1 MCRVDCRRS
10 KGAAFEEKKLL
21 VGRIRTRAAIV
32 LFVATHTHT
41 HTILCGR
48 IVNEELPVLEADYH
62 LFFCFLWPW
71 DCSSKVSLKNQS
83 NSFVLSKAVMNN
95 SLILILTLNIHFFM
109 QLQLLIT
116 LLTTFLTSFGKCEHD
131 EEGGRSWASTI
142 VARLA
147 VIERKNKKEKKI
159 VLCVTLWLLDI
170 ILTRDYKM

>member
-1 MCRVDCRRS
+1 MRS
-10 KGAAFEEKKLL
+10 HCF
-21 VGRIRTRAAIV
+21 ICCHP
-32 LFVATHTHT
+32 HTHT
-41 HTILCGR
+41 HTILCGQ
-48 IVNEELPVLEADYH
+48 IVNEELPILEADYH
-62 LFFCFLWPW
+62 LFFLFLVAMRFFIKSVSQKSIELV
-71 DCSSKVSLKNQS
+71 CSVESSQV
-83 NSFVLSKAVMNN
+83 NN
-95 SLILILTLNIHFFM
+95 TLILILTLNILFFM

-170 ILTRDYKM
+170 ILTRDYKI